1 MYGRRVSAALVGTF
15 VPSPLKIET
24 QTEFEKKNNLELTTL
39 LIKTLDT
46 ELLTRLLLLAR
57 VGEYLL
63 DHNDIRF
70 IV

>member
-1 MYGRRVSAALVGTF
+1 MA
-15 VPSPLKIET
+15 PEQHI
-24 QTEFEKKNNLELTTL
+24 LTDK
-39 LIKTLDT
+39 IKTLDT

-57 VGEYLL
+57 VGECLL